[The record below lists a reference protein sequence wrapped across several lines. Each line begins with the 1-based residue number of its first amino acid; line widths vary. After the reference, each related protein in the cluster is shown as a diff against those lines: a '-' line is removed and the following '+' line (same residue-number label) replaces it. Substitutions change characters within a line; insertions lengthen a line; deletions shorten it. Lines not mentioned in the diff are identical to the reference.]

1 MNVTYIQDVCDMTM
15 TLILSIRFQTYFIT
29 SSSQPATKDR
39 PGPIFW
45 LRPGL
50 GKSAGTGIKPGP
62 GLGQD
67 WDRDRR

>member
-1 MNVTYIQDVCDMTM
+1 MTM

-39 PGPIFW
+39 PGPLFW
-45 LRPGL
+45 LGPGL
-50 GKSAGTGIKPGP
+50 GKSAGSGIKPGPGITPGPGIRP